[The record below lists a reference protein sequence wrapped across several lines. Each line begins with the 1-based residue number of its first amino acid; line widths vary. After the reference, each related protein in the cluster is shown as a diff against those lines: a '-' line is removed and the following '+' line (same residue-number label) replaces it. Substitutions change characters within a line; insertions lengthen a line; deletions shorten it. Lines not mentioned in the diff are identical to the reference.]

1 MDIKSFWRSDDAK
14 LWDAFRSSYPAA
26 LAAASA
32 ATAAKKNL
40 VQLDE
45 WWRQVLPPAIKG
57 RQRAHITLAELSHVM
72 KWKLTRGKMRPLQKL
87 VDGNSEDDVQQLST
101 EAFSIVS
108 ELPFSAQPTLLSVV
122 TCNPPLRLARTP
134 TKRC

>member
-1 MDIKSFWRSDDAK
+1 MDTKSLWRSDDAK
-14 LWDAFRSSYPAA
+14 LWDAFRRSYPAA

-45 WWRQVLPPAIKG
+45 WWRQVLPSAIKG
-57 RQRAHITLAELSHVM
+57 RQRAHITLAELSRVM

-101 EAFSIVS
+101 EAFSVVS
-108 ELPFSAQPTLLSVV
+108 QADAVV
-122 TCNPPLRLARTP
+122 GCNV
-134 TKRC
+134 